1 MGRGMLDIKRIR
13 ENPEEL
19 RNALRNRSA
28 DVGVVDEILRL
39 DSEWRELKSAADAL
53 RAKKNAVSI
62 EISNLRKA
70 GKKADEKI
78 HEMHK
83 VNAELEGVEAKA
95 AEIEG
100 KLKALMLTVPNIPH
114 PSVPV
119 GKTSDDNPVIRA
131 WGTPRK
137 FDFKPKEHWELAADL
152 DIMDF
157 ERGVKLAGHRFTLL
171 KGDGAKLERAVVNFF
186 LDLHEKNG
194 WTEVFPPL
202 LVNEKAA
209 LGTGNLPKFADQLYY
224 CNEDKL
230 YLIPTAEVPVTNIF
244 MDEILP
250 REKLPIRLC
259 AYTPCFRREAGEYG
273 RDIKGYL
280 RQHQFNKVELVSIC
294 EPKNSYDE
302 LEMLTREA
310 ELALQLLGLPYNVT
324 LLCTGDMGFAA
335 AKTYDLN
342 VWLPG
347 QNRYR
352 EVSSC
357 SNCEDFQ
364 ARRSNTRYWDEKG
377 KPRFVHTL
385 NGSGL
390 AAGRT
395 VIAILENYQNK
406 DGSITIPEALRP
418 YMKGK
423 ERIA

>member
-1 MGRGMLDIKRIR
+1 
-13 ENPEEL
+13 
-19 RNALRNRSA
+19 
-28 DVGVVDEILRL
+28 
-39 DSEWRELKSAADAL
+39 
-53 RAKKNAVSI
+53 
-62 EISNLRKA
+62 
-70 GKKADEKI
+70 
-78 HEMHK
+78 
-83 VNAELEGVEAKA
+83 
-95 AEIEG
+95 
-100 KLKALMLTVPNIPH
+100 
-114 PSVPV
+114 
-119 GKTSDDNPVIRA
+119 
-131 WGTPRK
+131 
-137 FDFKPKEHWELAADL
+137 
-152 DIMDF
+152 
-157 ERGVKLAGHRFTLL
+157 
-171 KGDGAKLERAVVNFF
+171 
-186 LDLHEKNG
+186 
-194 WTEVFPPL
+194 
-202 LVNEKAA
+202 
-209 LGTGNLPKFADQLYY
+209 
-224 CNEDKL
+224 
-230 YLIPTAEVPVTNIF
+230 
-244 MDEILP
+244 
-250 REKLPIRLC
+250 
-259 AYTPCFRREAGEYG
+259 
-273 RDIKGYL
+273 
-280 RQHQFNKVELVSIC
+280 
-294 EPKNSYDE
+294 
-302 LEMLTREA
+302 MLTREA